1 MKLSGPLGVVDLYDL
16 AKFEGHLS
24 RGHGLIG
31 VERSNFDLEYLR

>member
-1 MKLSGPLGVVDLYDL
+1 MKLSGPLGVIDLYDL
-16 AKFEGHLS
+16 AEFQGHLS